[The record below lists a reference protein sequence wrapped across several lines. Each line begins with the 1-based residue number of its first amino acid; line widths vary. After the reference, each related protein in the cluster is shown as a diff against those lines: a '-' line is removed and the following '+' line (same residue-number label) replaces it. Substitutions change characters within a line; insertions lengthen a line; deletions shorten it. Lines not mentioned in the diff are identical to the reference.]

1 MPSQILTTMG
11 GILPRA
17 GTYTPPPDSPAGKA
31 QASREAARTAT
42 MKQEAERAKAVA
54 DAAAAAISSKDPS
67 AAQAVQSMPGF
78 GALPLEQKAEIR
90 RIVFGR

>member
-1 MPSQILTTMG
+1 
-11 GILPRA
+11 
-17 GTYTPPPDSPAGKA
+17 
-31 QASREAARTAT
+31 

-67 AAQAVQSMPGF
+67 AAQAVQSMHGF